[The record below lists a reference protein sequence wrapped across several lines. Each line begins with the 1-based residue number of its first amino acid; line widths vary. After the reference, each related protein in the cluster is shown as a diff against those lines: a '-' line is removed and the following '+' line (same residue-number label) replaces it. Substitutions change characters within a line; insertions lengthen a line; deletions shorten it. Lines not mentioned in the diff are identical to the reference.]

1 MLNLVKTGNPVFAQ
15 LTPRQDPLVS
25 KSIN

>member
-15 LTPRQDPLVS
+15 LTLRQELVS
-25 KSIN
+25 KSTN